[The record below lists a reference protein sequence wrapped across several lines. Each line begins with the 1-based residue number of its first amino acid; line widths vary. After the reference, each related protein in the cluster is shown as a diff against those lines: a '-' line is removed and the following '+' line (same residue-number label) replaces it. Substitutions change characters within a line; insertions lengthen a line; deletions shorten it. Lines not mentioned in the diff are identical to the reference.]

1 MFIKKNIE
9 KGSILAMKLSTGEEI
24 IAKVISHDVGADKL
38 VVSKPIAVGMGP
50 NGSVGFMPYMMGL
63 ADDGDDLTFN
73 MRYHVVTYANARE
86 ELKNAYIQNTS
97 GITPAGGSMPEGLV
111 GI

>member
-50 NGSVGFMPYMMGL
+50 NGSVAFMPYMLGL
-63 ADDGDDLTFN
+63 ADDGEIILN
-73 MRYHVVTYANARE
+73 MRFHVVTYANARE